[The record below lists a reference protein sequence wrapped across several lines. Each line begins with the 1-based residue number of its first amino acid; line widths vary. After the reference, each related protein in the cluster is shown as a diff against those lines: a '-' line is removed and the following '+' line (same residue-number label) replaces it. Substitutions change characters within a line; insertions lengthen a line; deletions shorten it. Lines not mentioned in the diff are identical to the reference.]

1 MDFGN
6 LSREQK
12 EYALAIAD
20 KAREM
25 GVDPD
30 LAIAVAFRESS
41 FDPKAIGEP
50 IGGDPNRRAIGLMQ
64 IDPVNTKG
72 LKMTIEDLHDPKKN
86 IAAGIQI
93 LKENLDRYKG
103 NTRAALVAYQSN
115 LDYAKKYLESDENFD
130 VLPAKTRKYLEDID
144 AIHKIYAVGDAN
156 KGDANKGDAKP
167 VASKAGPSRFG
178 ELPPL
183 EEGQQPIADITQS
196 TQSQE
201 PPSKFGYIDENKIVE
216 QTEAAAKAPPPEPT
230 LYDRANKTLTDVY
243 KAADKNR
250 ELTGAVAASGT
261 AGLLLGRFG
270 KDTLDRQTAALDT
283 EKTNLKGLQAGAAKG
298 LEESNK
304 LTGGAKSALDE
315 LDEVLAQ
322 RKQNLLVREEELRK
336 LQAQLAD
343 KAPPEFRGAQ
353 KYTDTLGG
361 DDVPFE
367 QKKGAENYRGDNTK
381 GGQNII
387 NQNSAN
393 KRRLEKIGLGQG
405 FSLTPPVPGQLAVP
419 DDIAAERNAKFLA
432 EQQAQNSAALE
443 AQRKAEIARKE
454 VEETQRLRDRAEK
467 TNYSRTE
474 EALSKGAKTAETMAD
489 AEAKVADLAKKAPT
503 GLGKA
508 GVFAGKVAGKTIGA
522 LAGISVPLA
531 ADEAAKRFASG
542 DKVGGTIALAE
553 TVLAAM
559 AMVPPGTPI
568 TAVLKALGIG
578 GGLAVATIDYLR
590 NRESKPAK
598 PAPQPANTPP
608 RPPSGGLSQY
618 QERKPNGIYK
628 DAYGRYHG

>member
-1 MDFGN
+1 MKDFGK
-6 LSREQK
+6 LSPEQTQ
-12 EYALAIAD
+12 YALAIAD

-41 FDPKAIGEP
+41 FDPKALGDP
-50 IGGDPNRRAIGLMQ
+50 IKGDPNRRAIGLMQ

-72 LKMTIEDLHDPKKN
+72 LKMTIEDLHDPEKN

-93 LKENLDRYKG
+93 LRENLDRYKG

-115 LDYAKKYLESDENFD
+115 LDYAKKYLASNEDFD
-130 VLPAKTRKYLEDID
+130 VLPAATRKYLEDID
-144 AIHKIYAVGDAN
+144 AMHNTDAVGYLNKDDLKPVGATVN
-156 KGDANKGDAKP
+156 KGPSKFGD
-167 VASKAGPSRFG
+167 
-178 ELPPL
+178 LPPP
-183 EEGQQPIADITQS
+183 EEGQQPIADVTQ
-196 TQSQE
+196 TQE
-201 PPSKFGYIDENKIVE
+201 PPPKFGYIDENKIVE
-216 QTEAAAKAPPPEPT
+216 QEEVAKTAPPPEPSM
-230 LYDRANKTLTDVY
+230 YDRANKTLTDVY
-243 KAADKNR
+243 NAADKNR

-261 AGLLLGRFG
+261 AGLLLGKYG

-343 KAPPEFRGAQ
+343 KAPPDLKGSQ
-353 KYTDTLGG
+353 KWTDTLGG

-367 QKKGAENYRGDNTK
+367 QKRQAENMRGDNPR
-381 GGQNII
+381 GGQAII
-387 NQNSAN
+387 DKNTAAKQ
-393 KRRLEKIGLGQG
+393 RLEKMGLGKG
-405 FSLTPPVPGQLAVP
+405 FGLTPPVPGQLAVP

-432 EQQAQNSAALE
+432 EQQAQNKATLE
-443 AQRKAEIARKE
+443 AQRQAEIARKE
-454 VEETQRLRDRAEK
+454 VEDAQRLRDRAEK
-467 TNYSRTE
+467 TNYSRSE
-474 EALSKGAKTAETMAD
+474 EALSRGAKTAETIAE
-489 AEAKVADLAKKAPT
+489 AEAKVADVAKKAPT

-522 LAGISVPLA
+522 LSGIAVPLV
-531 ADEAAKRFASG
+531 ADEAAKRFNSG
-542 DKVGGTIALAE
+542 DTVGGILSAVEAVTA
-553 TVLAAM
+553 VM
-559 AMVPPGTPI
+559 AMLPPGTPL
-568 TAVLKALGIG
+568 TAALKAAGIG
-578 GGLAVATIDYLR
+578 GGLAIAVIDHFR
-590 NRESKPAK
+590 NKGGKSAK
-598 PAPQPANTPP
+598 PAPKPANTPP
-608 RPPSGGLSQY
+608 RPPTGGLSQY